1 MRIPA
6 TRRIAQF
13 ALIVFCVSLTSF
25 VLAGA
30 AYAALGD
37 LSIVS
42 RADGTS
48 GTIADGNAY
57 TNERAS
63 SADGRYVVFI
73 SYANNLGGSTNGDR
87 QVYRRDTLLG
97 RTELVSRANGLA
109 GAVGDDTSFAAAVSA
124 DGNLVAFASDAD
136 NLSILDND
144 AYSNIY
150 LRDVAAGTTTLV
162 SRATT
167 GAPYNG
173 AAANAASIGPV
184 ISGDGTIIA
193 FQTSASNLDGS
204 VTDNNAAGDVYVRDL
219 AAQTT
224 RLISKTTGGTIG
236 NGLTG
241 TGDISFDGRMVT
253 MDTESDNLGGTVSG
267 GSAVYVRDRQANT
280 TTLVSQASGT
290 SNVSSDELAASSTI
304 SDDGTK
310 VAFIGRAT
318 NLVPGSP
325 SNRYFGFMRDLSTN
339 ATSIVTTNSA
349 GELPNADV
357 EDVTIASDASG
368 ISFSSEATNIDGP
381 PPTDPQA
388 FHKDLASA
396 QTMLVSRVG
405 RDGAPAAGSVST
417 PTLGRSSNFL
427 LFSTNAAN
435 LVAEPTGG
443 VYEVFRRDI
452 KVVDPIPPVTLTGKR
467 FTAKV
472 SRSRFAV
479 KVATTNGP
487 TGIAGTATIRVSK
500 RIVRSGRI
508 VVRYKLRAIS
518 ATNNSHKLT
527 FKLSK
532 RQNKLVRRALKSKRS
547 RLKVT
552 VSLVAS
558 KTGSQATAR
567 IAGKLRR

>member
-1 MRIPA
+1 MRISVP
-6 TRRIAQF
+6 RRIAQF
-13 ALIVFCVSLTSF
+13 ASILSCVTLTALI
-25 VLAGA
+25 LAGA

-42 RADGTS
+42 RADGTAGS
-48 GTIADGNAY
+48 IADGNAY
-57 TNERAS
+57 TNARAS

-97 RTELVSRANGLA
+97 RTELVSRATGLA

-124 DGNLVAFASDAD
+124 DGNFVVFASGAD

-150 LRDVAAGTTTLV
+150 LRDIAAGTTTLV
-162 SRATT
+162 SRAST

-173 AAANAASIGPV
+173 AAANASSIGPV

-193 FQTSASNLDGS
+193 FQTAASNLDGTM
-204 VTDNNAAGDVYVRDL
+204 TDNNAASDVYVRDL

-267 GSAVYVRDRQANT
+267 SSAVYVRDRQTNT

-290 SNVSSDELAASSTI
+290 SNVSSDDVAGNSTI

-310 VAFIGRAT
+310 IAFIGRAT
-318 NLVPGSP
+318 NLVAGSP
-325 SNRYFGFMRDLSTN
+325 SNRYFGFLRDLSTN
-339 ATSIVTTNSA
+339 ATSIVSTNSA
-349 GELPNADV
+349 GELPNADIG
-357 EDVTIASDASG
+357 EATIASDASG
-368 ISFSSEATNIDGP
+368 ISFNSEATNIDGP
-381 PPTDPQA
+381 PPTDEQA
-388 FHKDLASA
+388 FHKDFASG

-405 RDGAPAAGSVST
+405 RDGAPATGSVSG

-479 KVATTNGP
+479 KVGTTNGP
-487 TGIAGTATIRVSK
+487 TGIAGTATIRTSK
-500 RIVRSGRI
+500 RIVRSGKI
-508 VVRYKLRAIS
+508 VVKYKLRAIS
-518 ATNNSHKLT
+518 ATRSSHKIT

-532 RQNKLVRRALKSKRS
+532 RQNKLVLRALKTKRS

-552 VSLVAS
+552 VALVAS
-558 KTGSQATAR
+558 KPGSQATRR
-567 IAGKLRR
+567 ISGKLRR